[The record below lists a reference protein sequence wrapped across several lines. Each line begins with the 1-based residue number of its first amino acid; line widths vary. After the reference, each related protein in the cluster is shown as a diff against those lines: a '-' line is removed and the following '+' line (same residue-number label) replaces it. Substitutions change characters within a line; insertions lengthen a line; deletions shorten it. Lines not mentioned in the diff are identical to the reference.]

1 VSTVEQAARR
11 LVAQRPTHPRH
22 RVISLYLDL
31 DPERFATAPARASQI
46 RSLID
51 GAAREVDGMGDLDHD
66 ELIALREDLDR
77 VRDYLLS
84 RGAGGPPFKGA
95 RALAV
100 FCSSRDE
107 LFETVQLARSVPG
120 RVVIEHSPYVEPMV
134 AALGQRRWCVLLV
147 SRRDARMFTGPA
159 GALEERRSFHDDVHG
174 QHDQGGWSQPRYER
188 SVEKEVDD
196 HLRRVAELLD
206 RSWRRDRFDR
216 LALGGPPE
224 IVPRLDGMLSEEVRG
239 CLADGRVEVDVSS
252 ANGDQVQKALADL
265 VEEDETR
272 LEREALDRLHAGVGG
287 GGRGAGGV
295 ADTVRALAER
305 RVQTLLLAPDFDGRG
320 QRCPVCGLLAVDSDG
335 QCPADGTALQ
345 EVEHLREAVVEA
357 ALAQDAEVMVVR
369 HHPDL
374 GPFQGIGAVL
384 RF

>member
-11 LVAQRPTHPRH
+11 LVEHGPGH

-51 GAAREVDGMGDLDHD
+51 EAARAVDRRSDLGHEDRG
-66 ELIALREDLDR
+66 ALREDLDR

-84 RGAGGPPFKGA
+84 REPPFQGA
-95 RALAV
+95 RGLAV
-100 FCSSRDE
+100 FCSSRDD
-107 LFETVQLARSVPG
+107 LFETVQLPRPVQA

-134 AALGQRRWCVLLV
+134 AALGHRRWCALLV
-147 SRRDARMFTGPA
+147 SRRDARMFSGPA
-159 GALEERRSFHDDVHG
+159 DALEERRSFHDDVHG
-174 QHDQGGWSQPRYER
+174 QHDQGGWSQARYER

-206 RSWRRDRFDR
+206 RSWRRQRFDR

-224 IVPRLDGMLSEEVRG
+224 IVPRLEGMLSDEVRAR
-239 CLADGRVEVDVSS
+239 LARGRLEVDVASS
-252 ANGDQVQKALADL
+252 NGGQVQAALAPL
-265 VEEDETR
+265 AEDDDTR
-272 LEREALDRLHAGVGG
+272 LEREALDRLRAGIGG
-287 GGRGAGGV
+287 SGRAAGGA
-295 ADTVRALAER
+295 ADTLRALNER
-305 RVQTLLLAPDFDGRG
+305 RVETLLLAPDFDGRAF
-320 QRCPVCGLLAVDSDG
+320 RCPTCRMLTVDDG
-335 QCPADGTALQ
+335 HCPADGSRL
-345 EVEHLREAVVEA
+345 EDVDHLREAAVEA
-357 ALAQDAEVMVVR
+357 ALAQDAEVMIVR

-374 GPFQGIGAVL
+374 GPFQGIGALL

>member
-11 LVAQRPTHPRH
+11 LVDQRAAHPRH

-31 DPERFATAPARASQI
+31 DPERFATAPARASQV

-51 GAAREVDGMGDLDHD
+51 GAAREVDGMSELDHG

-84 RGAGGPPFKGA
+84 REPPFKGA

-107 LFETVQLARSVPG
+107 LFETIQLPRSVPG
-120 RVVIEHSPYVEPMV
+120 RVVIERSPYVEPMV
-134 AALGQRRWCVLLV
+134 AALGQRRWSVLLV
-147 SRRDARMFTGPA
+147 SRRDARMFSGPA
-159 GALEERRSFHDDVHG
+159 DALEERRSFHDDVHG

-196 HLRRVAELLD
+196 HLRRVAEVLD

-224 IVPRLDGMLSEEVRG
+224 IVPRLEGMLSEEVRG
-239 CLADGRVEVDVSS
+239 TLAAGRVEVDVSS
-252 ANGDQVQKALADL
+252 ANGDQVQKALAEL
-265 VEEDETR
+265 VEEDEKH
-272 LEREALDRLHAGVGG
+272 LEREALDRLHAGVGA
-287 GGRGAGGV
+287 GGRGVGGV
-295 ADTVRALAER
+295 SDTVRALAER

-320 QRCPVCGLLAVDSDG
+320 QRCPVCGLLAVDADG

-345 EVEHLREAVVEA
+345 DVEHLREAVVEA

>member
-11 LVAQRPTHPRH
+11 LVQHGSGH
-22 RVISLYLDL
+22 LVISLYLDL

-46 RSLID
+46 RSLVD
-51 GAAREVDGMGDLDHD
+51 EAAREVDRQTDLGH
-66 ELIALREDLDR
+66 EEKTSLREDLDR
-77 VRDYLLS
+77 LRDYLLS
-84 RGAGGPPFKGA
+84 REPPFQGA

-100 FCSSRDE
+100 FCSSRDD
-107 LFETVQLARSVPG
+107 LFETVQLSRPVEG

-134 AALGQRRWCVLLV
+134 AAVGQRRWCVLLV

-159 GALEERRSFHDDVHG
+159 DALEERVSFHDDVHG
-174 QHDQGGWSQPRYER
+174 QHDRGGWSQPRYER

-206 RSWRRDRFDR
+206 RSWRRQRFDR

-224 IVPRLDGMLSEEVRG
+224 IVPRLEGLLSDEVRG
-239 CLADGRVEVDVSS
+239 RLAQGRVEVDVSS
-252 ANGDQVQKALADL
+252 TNVDHVQAALAEL
-265 VEEDETR
+265 VDEDEKR
-272 LEREALDRLHAGVGG
+272 SEREALDRLHAGVGG
-287 GGRGAGGV
+287 GRRGAGGIS
-295 ADTVRALAER
+295 DTLRALTER
-305 RVQTLLLAPDFDGRG
+305 RVQTLLLAPDFDGHG
-320 QRCPVCGLLAVDSDG
+320 QRCGACGLLAVDAVG
-335 QCPADGTALQ
+335 QCPADGTELQ
-345 EVEHLREAVVEA
+345 DLEHLREAVVEA

>member
-11 LVAQRPTHPRH
+11 LVDRVPPHPGH

-31 DPERFATAPARASQI
+31 DPERFATAPARASQV

-51 GAAREVDGMGDLDHD
+51 GAAREVDRIAELEHD
-66 ELIALREDLDR
+66 ELVALREDLDR

-84 RGAGGPPFKGA
+84 REGGAMFKGA
-95 RALAV
+95 KALAV
-100 FCSSRDE
+100 FCSSRADV
-107 LFETVQLARSVPG
+107 FETVQLPRSVEG
-120 RVVIEHSPYVEPMV
+120 RVVIEQTPYVEPMV
-134 AALGQRRWCVLLV
+134 AAVGQRRWAVLLV
-147 SRRDARMFTGPA
+147 SRRDARMFSGPA
-159 GALEERRSFHDDVHG
+159 EALEERRSFHDDVHG
-174 QHDQGGWSQPRYER
+174 QHEAGGWSQPRYER

-196 HLRRVAELLD
+196 HLRRVAEVLD
-206 RSWRRDRFDR
+206 RSWRRQRFDR

-224 IVPRLDGMLSEEVRG
+224 IVPRLEGFLSDEVRG
-239 CLADGRVEVDVSS
+239 ALAGGRVEVDVSS
-252 ANGDQVQKALADL
+252 STADQVQSALVEL
-265 VEEDETR
+265 VEEDEKQ
-272 LEREALDRLHAGVGG
+272 LERSALDRLHAGVGG

-295 ADTVRALAER
+295 SDTLRALTER
-305 RVQTLLLAPDFDGRG
+305 RVEILLLAPDFDGHG
-320 QRCPVCGLLAVDSDG
+320 ARCPTCGLLSAEAEG

-345 EVEHLREAVVEA
+345 ELEHLRESVVEA